1 MAPSGLPSPIAH
13 SVPSRLSA
21 AAAASVLRFAMRA
34 RAVAAAVTFA
44 VAAICCVA
52 AFAGCG
58 SEAAPATGKPAARIV
73 SLAPSFTE
81 ILVALGCGD
90 RVVAIGNYDPEI
102 PGRPEVPRI
111 GDAQSV
117 SMETLV
123 ALRPDL
129 VLVNSRATEAQLA
142 RTGIATYAPATDRL
156 ADVLTVI
163 GELGRRT
170 GTEAEAARIVSRIN
184 DGIASAAARA
194 TARKA
199 GGAGVPRVLVVVERR
214 PLYAAGGPSYLT
226 DLLRAIGAEN
236 VLADVDSAWPALS
249 EESAVARAPDV
260 ILDASEGDNS
270 TDAGRAALQQSWE
283 RFPSIP
289 AVRDG
294 RVRVIREDILFRAGP
309 RIPEALERLE
319 ALVFEE
325 KPR

>member
-1 MAPSGLPSPIAH
+1 MAPSGLPSPIPY

-21 AAAASVLRFAMRA
+21 AAAASAARFTARLRAF
-34 RAVAAAVTFA
+34 AAAVV
-44 VAAICCVA
+44 VAIACVA
-52 AFAGCG
+52 AFGGCG
-58 SEAAPATGKPAARIV
+58 SEAAPATGKPAERIV

-163 GELGRRT
+163 GALGRRT
-170 GTEAEAARIVSRIN
+170 GTESEAARIVARI
-184 DGIASAAARA
+184 DAGIAAAARRA
-194 TARKA
+194 TARKS

-236 VLADVDSAWPALS
+236 VLADVDAAWPALS

-270 TDAGRAALQQSWE
+270 TDAGRAALLKSWE

-325 KPR
+325 TPR